1 MPEANPL
8 TSDFLDPA
16 GLAMLVP
23 RTKGEGIWA
32 WDSVTGHR
40 VHLAAKRM
48 QEFTLGSESGGPQF
62 KHSFLTGRTH
72 VKPGWS
78 RCSLLPV
85 SVSLSA
91 IETVYL

>member
-1 MPEANPL
+1 MLEANPL

-23 RTKGEGIWA
+23 RTKGEGLWA
-32 WDSVTGHR
+32 WDSVPGHR
-40 VHLAAKRM
+40 AHLAAKLM
-48 QEFTLGSESGGPQF
+48 QEFALGSEF
-62 KHSFLTGRTH
+62 KHSFLADRTH

-78 RCSLLPV
+78 GRLPLPV